1 VVPCDGRVL
10 YCGEVVDGQM
20 EQVKGANYSL
30 EKFVGPNLPVKKSQT
45 NNSLDNYPTSQNHPS
60 LSGDKWYQNKKLYH
74 VIIYLGPGNCHQ
86 FHSPVN
92 WTINH
97 RRHFHG

>member
-1 VVPCDGRVL
+1 MVPCDGRVL

-20 EQVKGANYSL
+20 EQVKGVNYSL
-30 EKFVGPNLPVKKSQT
+30 EKFLGPNLPVQKNQT
-45 NNSLDNYPTSQNHPS
+45 KENGPTSQSHA
-60 LSGDKWYQNKKLYH
+60 LSNDNRWYQDKKLYH

-86 FHSPVN
+86 FHSPVS